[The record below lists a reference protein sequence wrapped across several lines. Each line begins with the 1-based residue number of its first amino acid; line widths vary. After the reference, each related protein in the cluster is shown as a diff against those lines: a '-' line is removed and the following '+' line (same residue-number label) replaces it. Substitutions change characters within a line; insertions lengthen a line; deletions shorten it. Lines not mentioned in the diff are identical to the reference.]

1 MTEFYVDLHVH
12 IGCDRQG
19 RPVKVSGS
27 KKLTFENIAKEC
39 FYRKG
44 VDIVG
49 IVDAA
54 TPGVIS
60 DIENLIDSGE
70 MTEISGGGIGY
81 RDRVVILLAA
91 EVETAEE
98 NKGHSHHLILLRTL
112 DTAKAFS
119 RRLQR
124 CVSNIFFSTPVCA
137 MPARDLYR
145 MAMDLGA
152 IPFPAHAFSPHKSI
166 YGNCVRRLDDAFP
179 RDILDSVF
187 AIELGLS
194 ADTDLADTISEL
206 SEYTFLSNSDAHSLP
221 KIGREYNVMLLE
233 SPSFDETL
241 KAITR
246 KDGRRVLANYGLDPK
261 LGKYHRTYCPR
272 CDRTFQDLAP
282 PVLSCPECGRT
293 SVVRGVLDRIVDIR
307 DYPTPKHPVHRPP
320 YRYQIPLEFVPGI
333 GPKSIDKLISR
344 FGSEMAVLH
353 TAREEELAETVGNKA
368 ARLIIEAREG
378 TLPLVAGGG
387 GHYGKA
393 LINNS

>member
-44 VDIVG
+44 LDIVG

-54 TPGVIS
+54 APGVIS
-60 DIENLIDSGE
+60 DIESLIDSGE
-70 MTEISGGGIGY
+70 MTEIPGGGIGY

-91 EVETAEE
+91 EVETSEE

-112 DTAKAFS
+112 DMAKAFS
-119 RRLQR
+119 SLLRT

-137 MPARDLYR
+137 MPARDLYK
-145 MAMDLGA
+145 MAMDIGA
-152 IPFPAHAFSPHKSI
+152 TPFPAHAFSPHKSI

-179 RDILDSVF
+179 RDILGPVF

-221 KIGREYNVMLLE
+221 KIGREYNLMLLE

-241 KAITR
+241 KAIAR
-246 KDGRRVLANYGLDPK
+246 KNGRRVLANY
-261 LGKYHRTYCPR
+261 
-272 CDRTFQDLAP
+272 
-282 PVLSCPECGRT
+282 
-293 SVVRGVLDRIVDIR
+293 
-307 DYPTPKHPVHRPP
+307 
-320 YRYQIPLEFVPGI
+320 
-333 GPKSIDKLISR
+333 
-344 FGSEMAVLH
+344 
-353 TAREEELAETVGNKA
+353 
-368 ARLIIEAREG
+368 
-378 TLPLVAGGG
+378 
-387 GHYGKA
+387 
-393 LINNS
+393 

>member
-1 MTEFYVDLHVH
+1 LTEFYVDLHVH
-12 IGCDRQG
+12 IGADSQG

-27 KKLTFENIAKEC
+27 RKLTFENIAKEC
-39 FYRKG
+39 FSRKG

-54 TPGVIS
+54 APGVIS
-60 DIENLIDSGE
+60 DIEQLIDSGE
-70 MTEISGGGIGY
+70 MTEIPGGGIGY
-81 RDRVVILLAA
+81 RDRVVILLAS
-91 EVETAEE
+91 EVETSEE
-98 NKGHSHHLILLRTL
+98 NRGHSHHLILLRTL

-119 RRLQR
+119 RSLRR

-145 MAMDLGA
+145 MAMDTGA

-179 RDILDSVF
+179 LELLDSIF
-187 AIELGLS
+187 ALELGLS

-233 SPSFDETL
+233 SPSFDETI
-241 KAITR
+241 KALRR
-246 KDGRRVLANYGLDPK
+246 KDGRRVVANYGLDPK

-272 CDRTFQDLAP
+272 CSRTFQHESP
-282 PVLSCPECGRT
+282 PVLVCPECNSA
-293 SVVRGVLDRIVDIR
+293 SVVRGVLDRITDIQ
-307 DYPTPKHPVHRPP
+307 DYSAPKHPAHRPP

-333 GPKSIDKLISR
+333 GPKSIDKLISK

-353 TAREEELAETVGNKA
+353 TAQEEELREAVGNKA

-393 LINNS
+393 LINDG